1 MAKEIDLTGIDNV
14 NEYYTNHYLNTIF
27 AENIDTQIKIYKER
41 ATEEEERTPW
51 SKLKAMARHYYAA
64 HEHSS
69 RERFSEETL
78 EHIER
83 LAQYY
88 LEALGY
94 PALQP
99 ETITLDG
106 EILVPVALE
115 IKKSSGAPLLWVLL
129 SASHDLSASVMAGH
143 FFAAS
148 LGEISFTEQANE
160 ELVGKIL
167 FDQQEPPRW
176 LLIIGLKE
184 IVLADRNKWDNKRM
198 LSFDM
203 ETIFSRNDDSTWQAM
218 SVLLHHDSLCPAEG
232 KSLLDDLDEASE
244 KNAEGVSDDLK
255 YALRESIELLGNEVL
270 YDLQVNK
277 GQEIKLDAEF
287 AGELTLEALR
297 YMYRMLFVFFM
308 ESREDLGYAPMKA
321 AAYVTGYSLES
332 LRQIAE
338 QISIQPDEKVLEG
351 TFVGDTLTQL
361 FDI

>member
-176 LLIIGLKE
+176 LLPGETYRKTYTDDTQPGGPVERNIE
-184 IVLADRNKWDNKRM
+184 YVAPFDRCDREE
-198 LSFDM
+198 DY
-203 ETIFSRNDDSTWQAM
+203 ETAWKFF
-218 SVLLHHDSLCPAEG
+218 
-232 KSLLDDLDEASE
+232 SE
-244 KNAEGVSDDLK
+244 K
-255 YALRESIELLGNEVL
+255 Y
-270 YDLQVNK
+270 
-277 GQEIKLDAEF
+277 
-287 AGELTLEALR
+287 GER
-297 YMYRMLFVFFM
+297 R
-308 ESREDLGYAPMKA
+308 
-321 AAYVTGYSLES
+321 
-332 LRQIAE
+332 
-338 QISIQPDEKVLEG
+338 
-351 TFVGDTLTQL
+351 
-361 FDI
+361 